1 MFAIL
6 ENQCYNIDSVL
17 IGGLIMATCFI
28 VGAGE
33 FTPRGLQPKQGDFV
47 IAADGGYRALQSVSI
62 QPDLLIGDL
71 DSLGAHS
78 LPKGIPLEKHP
89 VEKDDTDTGIAL
101 AQGYAMGY
109 RDFAL
114 YGCAGG
120 RVDHL
125 LANFQS
131 MGRYSRMGASVQ
143 LVAEDYDAYT
153 LTNGSMILPHRPVG
167 TTVSI
172 FCHGDKAEGVTLR
185 GLYYPL
191 SGYTLTCYHPLGV
204 SNQHSDTQA
213 EIIVKNGT
221 LLVIQYLKGEH

>member
-1 MFAIL
+1 MSI
-6 ENQCYNIDSVL
+6 
-17 IGGLIMATCFI
+17 CFI

-33 FTPRGLQPKQGDFV
+33 FTARGLAPQKGDCI
-47 IAADGGYRALQSVSI
+47 IAADGGLHALESMGI
-62 QPDLLIGDL
+62 RPDLLIGDL
-71 DSLGAHS
+71 DSLGNHP
-78 LPKGIPLEKHP
+78 LPVGVPLEKHP

-131 MGRYSRMGASVQ
+131 MCRYSKLGASVR
-143 LVAEDYDAYT
+143 LIAPEYDAYA
-153 LTNGSMILPHRPVG
+153 LSNSSMLLPHRPAG

-172 FCHGDKAEGVTLR
+172 FCHGNKAEGVTLR

-191 SGYTLTCYHPLGV
+191 DGYTLTCDHPLGV
-204 SNQHSDTQA
+204 SNQHTA
-213 EIIVKNGT
+213 EYAEVSVSNGT
-221 LLVIQYLKGEH
+221 LLIIQHLKKEA

>member
-1 MFAIL
+1 MGI
-6 ENQCYNIDSVL
+6 CY
-17 IGGLIMATCFI
+17 I

-33 FTPRGLQPKQGDFV
+33 FTPRDLAPREGDFV
-47 IAADGGYRALQSVSI
+47 IAADGGLRALEGMSI
-62 QPDLLIGDL
+62 RPDLLIGDL
-71 DSLGAHS
+71 DSLGAYP
-78 LPKGIPLEKHP
+78 LPEGVPLEKHP

-109 RDFAL
+109 RAFAL

-120 RVDHL
+120 RADHL

-131 MGRYSRMGASVQ
+131 MCRMSRLGASVR
-143 LVAEDYDAYT
+143 LVAKEYDAYA
-153 LTNGSMILPHRPVG
+153 LTNASLTLPKRPSG

-191 SGYTLTCYHPLGV
+191 EGYTLTCDHPLGV
-204 SNQHSDTQA
+204 SNQHTHERA
-213 EIIVKNGT
+213 EVSVSNGT
-221 LLVIQYLKGEH
+221 LLIVQYLSRAD